1 MVRIVIAG
9 TGAFA
14 LILAQQINQT
24 ANPLLV
30 LSCRENPEFQEACGG
45 CDLTVIDYRNRQ
57 ALQYAL
63 RGSDIIISTISGPEQ
78 INLIDAARSVRGM
91 RVFVPSEFEGALAN
105 RPDPDPVDRGYV
117 QSALGVV
124 RDFATRSPPQIRYT
138 VFSCGLFMERFAPG
152 GLQSYGIGAGS
163 RVQTPDDYLV
173 NVGEARAVI
182 LPTTPGGAQARL
194 SLTSVYDVAQFIT
207 AAIELGT
214 RDWPTEFR
222 MRGETMTVQQLV
234 DACSEVRG
242 VPFNIT
248 VYDHETAEAEAQ
260 YCQETQDWDRW
271 HFLQKMLQTANE
283 RYHVRQPNL
292 NNATQVQPT
301 TFRTWLQNMWG
312 LGAANP
318 FWQG

>member
-1 MVRIVIAG
+1 MVRVIIAG

-24 ANPLLV
+24 ANPLLI
-30 LSCRENPEFQEACGG
+30 LSTRVRPPSHPFPFPSTSRSHETPLTASQENPEFQEACGG
-45 CDLTVIDYRNRQ
+45 CDLTVIDYHNRQ
-57 ALQYAL
+57 GLQYAL

-78 INLIDAARSVRGM
+78 INLIDAARRVRGM

-105 RPDPDPVDRGYV
+105 RPDPDPLDRGYV

-124 RDFATRSPPQIRYT
+124 RDFATRTPPQIRYT

-182 LPTTPGGAQARL
+182 LPTTAAGGQARL

-234 DACSEVRG
+234 DTCSEVRG
-242 VPFNIT
+242 GKAPIPFSP
-248 VYDHETAEAEAQ
+248 
-260 YCQETQDWDRW
+260 
-271 HFLQKMLQTANE
+271 L
-283 RYHVRQPNL
+283 
-292 NNATQVQPT
+292 
-301 TFRTWLQNMWG
+301 
-312 LGAANP
+312 
-318 FWQG
+318 